1 MDILVHFQKILCG
14 CKICSFKMIK
24 VFFGDLAT
32 IIEFYSSGR
41 GCGVNVDLRQL
52 LHPPHNTEA
61 LNRVLLTGERE
72 Q

>member
-1 MDILVHFQKILCG
+1 
-14 CKICSFKMIK
+14 MIK